1 MNVIADITMS
11 LDGYVTGPGD
21 DIGHLHD
28 WVFGGSATD
37 TDPRSSTTGIDAQIL
52 TDSFENR
59 GAVVMGRR
67 TYEITNGWNGEP
79 PFRVPCFVLTSQPRD
94 TYVTENGTSFEFVT
108 DGAAA
113 AIEKARAAAGDTD
126 VSVMGGAQTIARA
139 LDAGLVDELHLH
151 VAPRVLG
158 RGIHLF
164 DSIDR
169 EIELE
174 RYRVEESPWAT
185 HLFFRVKRADPTR

>member
-1 MNVIADITMS
+1 MTVIADITMS

-28 WVFGGSATD
+28 WVFGGSATG
-37 TDPRSSTTGIDAQIL
+37 TDPRSSTSGIDAQIL
-52 TDSFENR
+52 TDSFETR

-67 TYEITNGWNGEP
+67 TYDITNGWNGKP
-79 PFRVPCFVLTSQPRD
+79 PFHVPCFVLTSQPREA
-94 TYVTENGTSFEFVT
+94 YVTDNGTSFEFVL

-113 AIEKARAAAGDTD
+113 AIDRARAAAGDTD
-126 VSVMGGAQTIARA
+126 VSVMGGAQTITRA
-139 LDAGLVDELHLH
+139 LDAGLVDELQIHL
-151 VAPRVLG
+151 APRLLG

-164 DSIDR
+164 DSPSR

-174 RYRVEESPWAT
+174 RYRIEQSPWAT
-185 HLFFRVKRADPTR
+185 HLFYRVRG

>member
-28 WVFGGSATD
+28 WVFGGSKTG
-37 TDPRSSTTGIDAQIL
+37 TDPRSSTSGIDAKIL
-52 TDSFENR
+52 RDSFETR

-67 TYEITNGWNGEP
+67 TYDITNGWNGEP
-79 PFRVPCFVLTSQPRD
+79 PFQVPCFVLTSHPRD
-94 TYVTENGTSFEFVT
+94 PYVTDNGTRFEFVT

-113 AIEKARAAAGDTD
+113 AVDRARAAAGDTD
-126 VSVMGGAQTIARA
+126 VSVMGGAQTITRA
-139 LDAGLVDELHLH
+139 LDAGLVDELQIHL
-151 VAPRVLG
+151 APRLLG

-164 DSIDR
+164 DSIAR
-169 EIELE
+169 EITLE
-174 RYRVEESPWAT
+174 RYRIEESPWAT
-185 HLFFRVKRADPTR
+185 HLFFRVRR